1 MSLSLPFVG
10 REKEIAQLR
19 RLHAQ
24 RKHALILGPA
34 GVGKSAL
41 VAHLR
46 EWQPLILCLQSE
58 TLGGICDQLETELN
72 PPAPHQPLVRR
83 KNRLIKMLAEI
94 HRTVVFD
101 GVGRTTPKVSSFF
114 ESAME
119 RAPVWICARSELAR
133 DIGHFWPLLARFE
146 KIELRPFRVS
156 ETDALLTA
164 AMAGG
169 QIPPTVKP
177 FARQLHR
184 LSGGLPLA
192 LVELLEQLAA
202 GHYDLSRRAGLQLL
216 ELDRQIKNLPS
227 TNGDNAGAR
236 TTMSA
241 GSQDLIRADKAVRAP
256 SHES

>member
-1 MSLSLPFVG
+1 MNLSLPFIG
-10 REKEIAQLR
+10 RKKEIAQLC

-46 EWQPLILCLQSE
+46 EWQPLILCPQSE
-58 TLGGICDQLETELN
+58 TLGEICCRLEAELN
-72 PPAPHQPLVRR
+72 SPAPHLPLVRR

-94 HRTVVFD
+94 HQTVVFD
-101 GVGRTTPKVSSFF
+101 GVGWTTPKVSSLL
-114 ESAME
+114 ESVVD
-119 RAPVWICARSELAR
+119 RVPVWICARSELAR
-133 DIGHFWPLLARFE
+133 DIGHFWPLLACFE
-146 KIELRPFRVS
+146 KIELRPFRFS
-156 ETDALLTA
+156 ETNALLTA

-169 QIPPTVKP
+169 QIPPSVKP

-192 LVELLEQLAA
+192 LVELLEQFAA
-202 GHYDLSRRAGLQLL
+202 RPYDLSRRAGLRLL
-216 ELDRQIKNLPS
+216 ELDRRIKNLPANS
-227 TNGDNAGAR
+227 
-236 TTMSA
+236 
-241 GSQDLIRADKAVRAP
+241 IRADKAVLAP